1 MRLVGFA
8 VGAWVWSCLFRRE
21 CLLSQ
26 AAIRISLTALFY
38 IAGGSGSTLLPTTHA
53 PIPGAAK
60 WSAVRSKN
68 GTASLQDFVVS
79 IDAATPGFA
88 KSGTAPPPAPA
99 PGKEV
104 AAPGKQLI
112 ACVFTA
118 FYFEVAR
125 WER

>member
-1 MRLVGFA
+1 MYTF
-8 VGAWVWSCLFRRE
+8 
-21 CLLSQ
+21 
-26 AAIRISLTALFY
+26 LTTSFC
-38 IAGGSGSTLLPTTHA
+38 ITGGSGSTLLPTTHA

-88 KSGTAPPPAPA
+88 KSGAAPPPAPA

-104 AAPGKQLI
+104 VAPGKQLTSRVLLRLCTCG
-112 ACVFTA
+112 ALLT
-118 FYFEVAR
+118 
-125 WER
+125 